1 MISLGAFGVLLD
13 CWALGMC
20 RSVCVALVVI
30 ALSIVFGVQDLEYF
44 VLANDVLLLSSSH
57 EVGAD

>member
-20 RSVCVALVVI
+20 RSVCSASRDSSIDSLWGAGSRVFR
-30 ALSIVFGVQDLEYF
+30 LSQ
-44 VLANDVLLLSSSH
+44 
-57 EVGAD
+57 